1 MSTPCSSRSAHAV
14 QARWPRS
21 TVALAALL
29 LAACGGG
36 TVEPEVPTTPVTP
49 TTPVSTSVAVDVET
63 RITDTSGADLAG
75 ATVTLVTRAL
85 EAPVVATVASD
96 GHYSLQT
103 TVEAAQLPTDAPVLV
118 TISKV
123 GYATQVLELTPAEL
137 TQGSVRTTE
146 PVVLDALVSTEL
158 APAAG
163 VNLTRVGDNKA
174 PADELNKYMQTRAVG
189 RSTTI
194 ELGRIDSLVDT
205 QGELSAY
212 PTMTLSISFR
222 ALQASDCP
230 DDEVRLYQA
239 ATADASPVEI
249 QRFRTTGTPIKLPDS
264 SLNGSLTLFQP
275 TFSTAAMKLG
285 QGPLWLEVKS
295 GLCMVDEYDD
305 FEFVNVHARFNAPV

>member
-1 MSTPCSSRSAHAV
+1 MTHFK
-14 QARWPRS
+14 PRIC
-21 TVALAALL
+21 VALTALL

-36 TVEPEVPTTPVTP
+36 AVDTGTDTP
-49 TTPVSTSVAVDVET
+49 TPPAADTSLAVDVET
-63 RITDTSGADLAG
+63 RITDSSGTDLAG

-85 EAPVVATVASD
+85 AAPVVATVASD

-103 TVEAAQLPTDAPVLV
+103 TVEASQLPTDAPVLV
-118 TISKV
+118 TISKT
-123 GYATQVLELTPAEL
+123 GYATQVLELTPTEL
-137 TQGSVRTTE
+137 TQGSVRTTA
-146 PVVLDALVSTEL
+146 PVVLAALATTEL

-194 ELGRIDSLVDT
+194 ELGRIDSLVDAG
-205 QGELSAY
+205 GELGTY

-239 ATADASPVEI
+239 ATADASATEI
-249 QRFRTTGTPIKLPDS
+249 QRFRTSGTPIKLPDS
-264 SLNGSLTLFQP
+264 SLDGSLTLFQP
-275 TFSTAAMKLG
+275 TFSTAALKLS

-305 FEFVNVHARFNAPV
+305 FEFVNVHARFNPLP